1 MHSDRRI
8 YGKIINRCE
17 RIKQETKIFQG
28 NAEHILLVDD
38 ESSIRSLSKQV
49 LRRMGYHVAHYGSSF
64 EALET
69 FRKQPEKFDL
79 VITDLTMPDMTG
91 DKLSVELIKIRPDIP
106 IILWTGGNETFSEEK
121 AVSIGIKAFLYK
133 PIVMK
138 ELSQK
143 IYQLLEENRG
153 K

>member
-1 MHSDRRI
+1 M
-8 YGKIINRCE
+8 NRCE
-17 RIKQETKIFQG
+17 KIQQESKRFQG
-28 NAEHILLVDD
+28 SAEHILLVDD
-38 ESSIRSLSKQV
+38 ESSIISLSKQM
-49 LRRMGYHVAHYGSSF
+49 LRRIGYHVTHYGSSL

-69 FRKQPEKFDL
+69 FRKHPDKFDL

-91 DKLSVELIKIRPDIP
+91 DKLSVELIKTRPDIP
-106 IILWTGGNETFSEEK
+106 IIIWTGGSEIFSEKK
-121 AVSIGIKAFLYK
+121 ALAIGIKAFFYK

-138 ELSQK
+138 DLSQK